1 MRTALMRLSFAI
13 TSMIALAFLVP
24 LAYVT
29 KQIAHDR
36 ALAEARYQADAMVAA
51 LASVPGNGSGS
62 LDRAVATVPAGQ
74 SGRLAVHLGG
84 EPTVGT
90 SHALAGDVERAARQ
104 RRSLTVDAPGGVAY
118 LQTVVLDG
126 DRTAVVEVYVS
137 DGDLSRGVGAAWL
150 ALAGLAVVLVAGST
164 LVADRLGAQIVRAT
178 RRLAE
183 GARAFGDGDLQA
195 RVDPDGPPELRDA
208 ARSFNRMAEQMVAF
222 ADAERELAADL
233 SHRLRT
239 PLTALRLDADAMPP
253 GPIGERMR
261 QAFDA
266 LDDEIEQIITA
277 ARRSAADRRPEST
290 DLVEVV
296 ADRLAFW
303 SVLAEDQNRPWR
315 VTGGREPVWVPV
327 AESDLI
333 SAVDCLLGNVFQ
345 HTAEGTA
352 FEVHVSARGL
362 AVDDAGPG
370 IADPDR
376 ALRRGASGTGS
387 TGLGLDI
394 VRRVAE
400 TAGGRLVIERSALRG
415 ARIALELDPFA
426 AEAAAPRPAR
436 RIVR

>member
-1 MRTALMRLSFAI
+1 MRSALMRLSFAI

-29 KQIAHDR
+29 DQIAHDR

-51 LASVPGNGSGS
+51 LASAPGNGSGA

-74 SGRLAVHLGG
+74 SGRLAVHLLG

-90 SHALAGDVERAARQ
+90 SHASAGDVELAGRQ
-104 RRSLTVDAPGGVAY
+104 GRSVTVDAPGGVAY
-118 LQTVVLDG
+118 LQAVVLDG

-137 DGDLSRGVGAAWL
+137 DTDLSRGVGAAWL
-150 ALAGLAVVLVAGST
+150 ALAGLAVVLVGGST

-178 RRLAE
+178 RRLAD
-183 GARAFGDGDLQA
+183 GARAFGDGDLHA
-195 RVDPDGPPELRDA
+195 RVAPEGPPELRDA
-208 ARSFNRMAEQMVAF
+208 ARSFNRMADQMVAF

-261 QAFDA
+261 QVLDA

-277 ARRSAADRRPEST
+277 ARRSAADRVPETT

-303 SVLAEDQNRPWR
+303 SVLAEDQQRPWR
-315 VTGGREPVWVPV
+315 VVGGQEPVYVPV
-327 AESDLI
+327 GESDLV
-333 SAVDCLLGNVFQ
+333 SAVDCMLGNVFQ
-345 HTAEGTA
+345 HTPEGTG
-352 FEVHVSARGL
+352 FEVHVCARGL
-362 AVDDAGPG
+362 VVDDAGPG
-370 IADPDR
+370 IADPAR
-376 ALRRGASGTGS
+376 ALRRGASGAGS

-400 TAGGRLVIERSALRG
+400 SAGGRLVIDRSPMRG
-415 ARIALELDPFA
+415 ARIAILLDAVPDRP
-426 AEAAAPRPAR
+426 PRR
-436 RIVR
+436 VVR

>member
-1 MRTALMRLSFAI
+1 MRSALMRLSFAI

-24 LAYVT
+24 LGYVT

-51 LASVPGNGSGS
+51 LASVSGNASGA

-74 SGRLAVHLGG
+74 SGRLAVHLMG

-90 SHALAGDVERAARQ
+90 SHASAQDVQLAGLQ
-104 RRSLTVDAPGGVAY
+104 GRSATVGAPGGVAY

-183 GARAFGDGDLQA
+183 GARAFGDGDLHA
-195 RVDPDGPPELRDA
+195 RVEPEGPPELRDA
-208 ARSFNRMAEQMVAF
+208 ARSFNRMADQMVAF

-266 LDDEIEQIITA
+266 LDGEIEQIITA
-277 ARRSAADRRPEST
+277 ARRSAADRVPETT

-303 SVLAEDQNRPWR
+303 SVLAEDQRRPWR
-315 VTGGREPVWVPV
+315 VVGGQEPVFVPV
-327 AESDLI
+327 GESDLV
-333 SAVDCLLGNVFQ
+333 SAVDCMLGNVFQ
-345 HTAEGTA
+345 HTPEGTG
-352 FEVHVSARGL
+352 FEVQVSPRGL
-362 AVDDAGPG
+362 VVDDAGPG
-370 IADPDR
+370 IRDPAG
-376 ALRRGASGTGS
+376 ALRRGASGAGS

-400 TAGGRLVIERSALRG
+400 TAGGRLVIDRSPLRG
-415 ARIALELDPFA
+415 ARVAILLE
-426 AEAAAPRPAR
+426 PAR
-436 RIVR
+436 SRR

>member
-1 MRTALMRLSFAI
+1 MRNALMRLSFAI
-13 TSMIALAFLVP
+13 TSMIALAFLFP

-36 ALAEARYQADAMVAA
+36 ALTEARYQADTIVAA
-51 LASVPGNGSGS
+51 LATAPLSGSGA
-62 LDRAVATVPAGQ
+62 LDRAVAMVPAGQ
-74 SGRLAVHLGG
+74 SGRLAVHLIGQ
-84 EPTVGT
+84 PTVGT
-90 SHALAGDVERAARQ
+90 SHAPASDVQRAARQ
-104 RRSLTVDAPGGVAY
+104 GRSVTVDAPGGLAY

-137 DGDLSRGVGAAWL
+137 DGDLTRGVGAAWL

-164 LVADRLGAQIVRAT
+164 LVADRLGTQIVKAT
-178 RRLAE
+178 RALAD
-183 GARAFGDGDLQA
+183 GARAFGDGDLNA
-195 RVDPDGPPELRDA
+195 RVEPDGPPELRDA
-208 ARSFNRMAEQMVAF
+208 ARSFNRMAAQMVAF

-266 LDDEIEQIITA
+266 LDDEIEQIITT
-277 ARRSAADRRPEST
+277 ARRSAADRAAETT

-303 SVLAEDQNRPWR
+303 SVLAEDQQRPWR
-315 VTGGREPVWVPV
+315 VVGGHEPVYLPV

-333 SAVDCLLGNVFQ
+333 SAVDCMLGNVFQ
-345 HTAEGTA
+345 HSPEGA
-352 FEVHVSARGL
+352 GFEVHVSARGL
-362 AVDDAGPG
+362 IVDDAGPG
-370 IADPDR
+370 IADPAR
-376 ALRRGASGTGS
+376 ALRRGASGAGS

-400 TAGGRLVIERSALRG
+400 SAGGHLLIDRSPLLGARVAIVLDPYAAVIPPPRSA
-415 ARIALELDPFA
+415 
-426 AEAAAPRPAR
+426 R
-436 RIVR
+436 RANR

>member
-1 MRTALMRLSFAI
+1 
-13 TSMIALAFLVP
+13 
-24 LAYVT
+24 
-29 KQIAHDR
+29 
-36 ALAEARYQADAMVAA
+36 
-51 LASVPGNGSGS
+51 
-62 LDRAVATVPAGQ
+62 
-74 SGRLAVHLGG
+74 
-84 EPTVGT
+84 
-90 SHALAGDVERAARQ
+90 
-104 RRSLTVDAPGGVAY
+104 VAY
-118 LQTVVLDG
+118 LQAVVLDG

-137 DGDLSRGVGAAWL
+137 DADLSRGVGTAWL
-150 ALAGLAVVLVAGST
+150 ALAGLAVLLVAGST
-164 LVADRLGAQIVRAT
+164 LVADRLGAQIVGAT
-178 RRLAE
+178 RKLAE
-183 GARAFGDGDLQA
+183 GARAFGDGDLHA
-195 RVDPDGPPELRDA
+195 RVDPEGPPELRDA

-303 SVLAEDQNRPWR
+303 SVLAEDQRRPWR
-315 VTGGREPVWVPV
+315 VTGGQEPVFLPV
-327 AESDLI
+327 AESDVI

-362 AVDDAGPG
+362 VVDDAGPG
-370 IADPDR
+370 ITDPDR
-376 ALRRGASGTGS
+376 ALRRGASGAGS

-400 TAGGRLVIERSALRG
+400 AAGGRLVIERGPLHG
-415 ARIALELDPFA
+415 ARIAIELDPFA
-426 AEAAAPRPAR
+426 GRADAR
-436 RIVR
+436 RRAGVR

>member
-1 MRTALMRLSFAI
+1 MRSALMRLSFAI

-24 LAYVT
+24 LGYVT

-51 LASVPGNGSGS
+51 LASVSGNGSGA

-74 SGRLAVHLGG
+74 SGRLAVHLMG

-90 SHALAGDVERAARQ
+90 SHASAQDVQLAGLQGRSATVE
-104 RRSLTVDAPGGVAY
+104 APGGLAY

-137 DGDLSRGVGAAWL
+137 DGDLSRGVGPAWL

-183 GARAFGDGDLQA
+183 GARAFGDGDLHA
-195 RVDPDGPPELRDA
+195 RVEPEGPPELRDA
-208 ARSFNRMAEQMVAF
+208 ARSFNRMADQMVAF

-266 LDDEIEQIITA
+266 LDGEIEQIITA
-277 ARRSAADRRPEST
+277 ARRSAADRAPETT

-303 SVLAEDQNRPWR
+303 SVLAEDQRRPWR
-315 VTGGREPVWVPV
+315 VVGGQEPVFVPV
-327 AESDLI
+327 SESDLV
-333 SAVDCLLGNVFQ
+333 SAVDCMLGNVFQ
-345 HTAEGTA
+345 HTPEGTG
-352 FEVHVSARGL
+352 FEVNVSPRGL
-362 AVDDAGPG
+362 VVDDAGPG
-370 IADPDR
+370 IRDPAR
-376 ALRRGASGTGS
+376 AARRGASGAGS

-400 TAGGRLVIERSALRG
+400 TAGGRLVIDHSPLRG
-415 ARIALELDPFA
+415 ARVAILLEPL
-426 AEAAAPRPAR
+426 RSR
-436 RIVR
+436 R

>member
-1 MRTALMRLSFAI
+1 MRSALMRLSFAI

-51 LASVPGNGSGS
+51 LASAPGDQSGS
-62 LDRAVATVPAGQ
+62 LVRAVATVPAGQ
-74 SGRLAVHLGG
+74 SGRLAVHLVGQ
-84 EPTVGT
+84 PTVGT
-90 SHALAGDVERAARQ
+90 SHALTADVDRAVRQ
-104 RRSLTVDAPGGVAY
+104 RRSMTADAPGGVAY

-137 DGDLSRGVGAAWL
+137 DDELTQGVGAAWL
-150 ALAGLAVVLVAGST
+150 ALAGLAVILVAGST
-164 LVADRLGAQIVRAT
+164 LVADRLGTQIVRST
-178 RRLAE
+178 RKLAE
-183 GARAFGDGDLQA
+183 GARAFGDGDLHA
-195 RVDPDGPPELRDA
+195 RVEPDGPPELRDA

-266 LDDEIEQIITA
+266 LDDEIEQIITQ
-277 ARRSAADRRPEST
+277 ARRSAADRQPETT

-315 VTGGREPVWVPV
+315 VTGGQEPVYVP
-327 AESDLI
+327 ASYSDLV

-345 HTAEGTA
+345 HTGEGTG

-362 AVDDAGPG
+362 YVDDAGPG

-376 ALRRGASGTGS
+376 ALRRGASGAGS

-394 VRRVAE
+394 VRRVADA
-400 TAGGRLVIERSALRG
+400 AGGRLLIERSPLRG
-415 ARIALELDPFA
+415 ARIAIELDPFA
-426 AEAAAPRPAR
+426 ADPPAPRAAR
-436 RIVR
+436 RTVR

>member
-1 MRTALMRLSFAI
+1 MRSALMRLSLAI

-51 LASVPGNGSGS
+51 LASVPGNGSGA

-74 SGRLAVHLGG
+74 SGRLAVHLVG

-90 SHALAGDVERAARQ
+90 SHALATDVDRAAHQ
-104 RRSLTVDAPGGVAY
+104 RRSLTTTAPGGLAY

-137 DGDLSRGVGAAWL
+137 DDDLSRGVGAAWL

-178 RRLAE
+178 RKLAD
-183 GARAFGDGDLQA
+183 GARAFGDGDLKA
-195 RVDPDGPPELRDA
+195 RVEPEGPPELRDA
-208 ARSFNRMAEQMVAF
+208 ARSFNRMAEQMIAF

-277 ARRSAADRRPEST
+277 ARRSAADRTPETT

-315 VTGGREPVWVPV
+315 VTGGHEPVYVPV
-327 AESDLI
+327 AESDLV

-345 HTAEGTA
+345 HTQEGTA

-362 AVDDAGPG
+362 IVDDAGPG
-370 IADPDR
+370 IADPAK
-376 ALRRGASGTGS
+376 ALRRGASGAGS

-400 TAGGRLVIERSALRG
+400 STGGRLVIERSPLRG
-415 ARIALELDPFA
+415 ARIAIELDPLA
-426 AEAAAPRPAR
+426 AEAAGNRPPRK
-436 RIVR
+436 IVR

>member
-1 MRTALMRLSFAI
+1 MRNALMRLSFAV
-13 TSMIALAFLVP
+13 TTMIALAFLVP

-29 KQIAHDR
+29 NQIAHDR
-36 ALAEARYQADAMVAA
+36 ALAEAQYQADAMVAA
-51 LASVPGNGSGS
+51 LASVSGNGSGA

-74 SGRLAVHLGG
+74 SGRLAVHLKG

-90 SHALAGDVERAARQ
+90 SHAAESDVDRAARQ
-104 RRSLTVDAPGGVAY
+104 GRSATVGAPGGVAY

-150 ALAGLAVVLVAGST
+150 ALAALAVVLVAGST
-164 LVADRLGAQIVRAT
+164 ILADRLGAQIVRAT
-178 RRLAE
+178 RRLAD
-183 GARAFGDGDLQA
+183 GARAFGDGDLHA

-208 ARSFNRMAEQMVAF
+208 ARSFNRMADQMVAF

-266 LDDEIEQIITA
+266 LDDEIEQIITT
-277 ARRSAADRRPEST
+277 ARRSAADRVAETT

-303 SVLAEDQNRPWR
+303 SVLAEDQQRPWR
-315 VTGGREPVWVPV
+315 VVGGQEPVFVPV
-327 AESDLI
+327 SESDLI
-333 SAVDCLLGNVFQ
+333 SAVDCMLGNVFQ
-345 HTAEGTA
+345 HTPEGTG
-352 FEVHVSARGL
+352 FEVHVSPRGL
-362 AVDDAGPG
+362 IVDDAGPG
-370 IADPDR
+370 IADPAK
-376 ALRRGASGTGS
+376 ALKRGSSGAGS

-400 TAGGRLVIERSALRG
+400 ATGGRLVLERSPLRG
-415 ARIALELDPFA
+415 ARVGFVLLE
-426 AEAAAPRPAR
+426 AEPAPPPLRPTR

>member
-1 MRTALMRLSFAI
+1 MRNALMRLSFAI

-29 KQIAHDR
+29 KEIAHDR

-51 LASVPGNGSGS
+51 LASASGNGSGA

-74 SGRLAVHLGG
+74 SGRLAVHLVG

-90 SHALAGDVERAARQ
+90 SHAPAAEVDRAAAQ
-104 RRSLTVDAPGGVAY
+104 GRSLTVDAPGGLAY

-126 DRTAVVEVYVS
+126 DRSAVVEVYVS
-137 DGDLSRGVGAAWL
+137 DADLSRGVGAAWL
-150 ALAGLAVVLVAGST
+150 ALVGLAVVLIGGST
-164 LVADRLGAQIVRAT
+164 LVADRLGAQIVKST
-178 RRLAE
+178 KQLAE
-183 GARAFGDGDLQA
+183 GARAFGDGDLHA
-195 RVDPDGPPELRDA
+195 RVEPDGPPELRDA
-208 ARSFNRMAEQMVAF
+208 ARSFNRMADQMVAF

-266 LDDEIEQIITA
+266 LDDEIEQIITT
-277 ARRSAADRRPEST
+277 ARRSAADRVPEST

-303 SVLAEDQNRPWR
+303 SVLAEDQQRPWR
-315 VTGGREPVWVPV
+315 VVGGQEPVWVPV
-327 AESDLI
+327 AESDLV
-333 SAVDCLLGNVFQ
+333 SAVDCMLGNVFQ
-345 HTAEGTA
+345 HTPEGTG
-352 FEVHVSARGL
+352 FEVQVSPRGL
-362 AVDDAGPG
+362 TVDDAGPG
-370 IADPDR
+370 IADPAR
-376 ALRRGASGTGS
+376 ALRRGSSGAGS

-400 TAGGRLVIERSALRG
+400 TAGGRLVVERGPLRG
-415 ARIALELDPFA
+415 ARVAIVLEPMVMTP
-426 AEAAAPRPAR
+426 PRPQR
-436 RIVR
+436 RVVR